1 MYEAKRSF
9 MVTFDRPFELEHPEE
24 VWCNLCSSKR
34 FTVFDREQLFEVREC
49 SDCGLAYISPQ
60 PSDEDM
66 TKICEGMY
74 PDDSEEEVQ
83 ARSLGLHEKLIRR
96 ILERRRPEGGRL
108 LDVGCGYGLFLES
121 IAGLPWELTGIEPS
135 RTAANYAR
143 KLVSKADIR
152 IGTVDEAEIEP
163 ASQDCIT
170 CIAVLD
176 HLKDPRGAM
185 DRFAE
190 WLAPDGL
197 LVVQVAYTMPF
208 LRLKR
213 WAPWIPLY
221 FGAPHLMFDIPPRR
235 LERYWRELG
244 FDDIRYDVPPPYA
257 SPSRLKTAAI
267 WPGKVAGRVVRT
279 VSTGKCVFPFIG
291 SYVLHGKKT
300 SMQGASAPG
309 TRGD

>member
-9 MVTFDRPFELEHPEE
+9 MNTFDRPFELTHPEE

-34 FTVFDREQLFEVREC
+34 FTLFDREQLFEIREC
-49 SDCGLAYISPQ
+49 TDCGLVYISPQ
-60 PSDEDM
+60 PSHEDIP
-66 TKICEGMY
+66 KICEDMY
-74 PDDSEEEVQ
+74 PGDSEADVR

-96 ILERRRPEGGRL
+96 IIEQRRPEGGRL
-108 LDVGCGYGLFLES
+108 LDVGCGYGLFIES
-121 IAGLPWELTGIEPS
+121 IADLPWELTAIEPS
-135 RTAANYAR
+135 PTAANHAQ
-143 KLVSKADIR
+143 KLVSKADVR
-152 IGTVDEAEIEP
+152 VGTIDDVAVEP

-176 HLKDPRGAM
+176 HLKDPGSAM

-197 LVVQVAYTMPF
+197 LVVQVAFTMPF

-213 WAPWIPLY
+213 WAPWIPLH

-235 LERYWRELG
+235 LERHWRELG

-257 SPSRLKTAAI
+257 SPSRLRTAAI
-267 WPGKVAGRVVRT
+267 WPGKLIGKAVQTITA
-279 VSTGKCVFPFIG
+279 GKCVFPYIG

-300 SMQGASAPG
+300 LMRGEPAPC
-309 TRGD
+309 TKGD